1 MAGLMESKQ
10 PIRRKNTM
18 PPHQLKHTP
27 RERSEDYRFHNLSRG
42 VVAGESKCGEQR
54 LTRQAYTWNPVL
66 RGDFYKHSSDRR
78 MNVEIQMTIEVVKIA
93 DQVQMSIDLG
103 ANLVFRQ
110 GYGEPFFRSRVNAR
124 DPVIAVKNLLLAN
137 GADQFRLDAVTSL
150 DARIEKMFKFG
161 TTSVAFDFDMFNLF
175 NNATV
180 LGKQYDARLTSYDT
194 IQEIMNPRI
203 ARLGVRF
210 FF

>member
-1 MAGLMESKQ
+1 MSPLLVLPIAYLLGAIPFGYLLVKWKTGGDVRSSGSGKSDIYLLPPKYQLAANGL
-10 PIRRKNTM
+10 
-18 PPHQLKHTP
+18 
-27 RERSEDYRFHNLSRG
+27 Y
-42 VVAGESKCGEQR
+42 
-54 LTRQAYTWNPVL
+54 QAPW
-66 RGDFYKHSSDRR
+66 G
-78 MNVEIQMTIEVVKIA
+78 
-93 DQVQMSIDLG
+93 IDLG